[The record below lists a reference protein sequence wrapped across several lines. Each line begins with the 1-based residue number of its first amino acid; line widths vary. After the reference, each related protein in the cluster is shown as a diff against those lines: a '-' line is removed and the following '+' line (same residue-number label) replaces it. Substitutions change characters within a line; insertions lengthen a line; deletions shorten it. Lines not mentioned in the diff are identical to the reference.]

1 MPSATPSVRPDIV
14 PSWHARLHPPHPR
27 SSAKRRSRPQRWR
40 DAVAELLALQA
51 EYAEWLEALPD
62 SLRDSAIADAL
73 EAITG
78 LDLQAIA
85 DIEPPKG
92 YGRD

>member
-1 MPSATPSVRPDIV
+1 
-14 PSWHARLHPPHPR
+14 
-27 SSAKRRSRPQRWR
+27 
-40 DAVAELLALQA
+40 VAELLALQA

-73 EAITG
+73 EAITD

-85 DIEPPKG
+85 DIEPPNG